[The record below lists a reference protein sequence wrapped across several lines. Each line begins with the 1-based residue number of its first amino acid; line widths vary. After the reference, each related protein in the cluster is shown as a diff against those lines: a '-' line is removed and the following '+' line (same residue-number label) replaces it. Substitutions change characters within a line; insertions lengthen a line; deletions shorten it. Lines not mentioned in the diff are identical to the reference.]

1 MIIRAALVLV
11 LLAVAG
17 CSTTAQDEIDPP
29 PAPAPAASPVD
40 PRVSDLQI
48 TVNEL
53 LDRVEVLQARVH
65 ELEKR
70 EPPAQTVRTAP
81 VPPVSRTTTTGGV
94 ASQAP
99 SRGENPVPT
108 VVSRAVTS
116 ADIAN
121 RYRAAL
127 ALYGKGALD
136 QSRRAFQKIFDE
148 DPSGE
153 LADNALYWI
162 GETYFTTGKYGEAIG
177 FFERIEADYADQ
189 NKAPDAIFKIG
200 ASLAKQGDLALARR
214 TYQRLIEKYP
224 YSTPAA
230 AARVELKRIRY

>member
-1 MIIRAALVLV
+1 MIVRPALILL

-17 CSTTAQDEIDPP
+17 CSTTAQDEFDPP
-29 PAPAPAASPVD
+29 LPPKPAASPVD

-65 ELEKR
+65 ELERR
-70 EPPAQTVRTAP
+70 EPPAQTVRTAS
-81 VPPVSRTTTTGGV
+81 VPPPSRPATTGGV
-94 ASQAP
+94 GSEAP
-99 SRGENPVPT
+99 SSGANPAPPA
-108 VVSRAVTS
+108 SRAVKS

-121 RYRAAL
+121 RYRDAL

-136 QSRRAFQKIFDE
+136 QARRAFQKIFDD